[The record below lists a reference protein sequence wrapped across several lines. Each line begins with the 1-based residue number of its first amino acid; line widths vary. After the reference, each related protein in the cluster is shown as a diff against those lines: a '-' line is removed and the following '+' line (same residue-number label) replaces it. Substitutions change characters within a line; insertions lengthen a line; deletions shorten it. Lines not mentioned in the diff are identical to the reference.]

1 MSSVWRL
8 KLFGCS
14 SNCDTC
20 RELLVTQ
27 LSLITEESMQVEAS
41 APAVPAPAADG
52 KSEIAEAAAAPVISE
67 EEAAKIK
74 EREKEE
80 AAFHKRLLTVPEAEI
95 FVQLLVTIYLLDHKA
110 LDATITVASALI
122 QRAQTFNRR

>member
-1 MSSVWRL
+1 VVYYSNL
-8 KLFGCS
+8 KSLIDPLFS
-14 SNCDTC
+14 
-20 RELLVTQ
+20 RELLLTQ
-27 LSLITEESMQVEAS
+27 LSLITEESMQVEA
-41 APAVPAPAADG
+41 APAATATAADG
-52 KSEIAEAAAAPVISE
+52 KTEAGEAAAAPTISE

-74 EREKEE
+74 EKEKEE

-110 LDATITVASALI
+110 LDATISCASALI